1 MGPGDREIS
10 ELVAAAIEGDQSAW
24 NSLVDRYLP
33 LVQSV
38 IGRYRLSDADGADVS
53 QTVWLR
59 LVQNLGTVRN
69 PAALPG
75 WIATTTRNE
84 CLRVVVG
91 RKRLTTYD
99 PQVGPPPGHV
109 AEEVPEPGED
119 LERVERHEALL
130 AAFADL
136 PDRDRELLL
145 LLISD
150 PPIKYAEIS
159 ERLGISIGSI
169 GPTRGRVL
177 ERLRRS
183 PALAA
188 LAPSSD
194 SYAR

>member
-1 MGPGDREIS
+1 MGPGDREVS
-10 ELVAAAIEGDQSAW
+10 ELVAAAIEGDQTAW

-33 LVQSV
+33 LVHSV
-38 IGRYRLSDADGADVS
+38 IGRYRLADADGADVA

-59 LVQNLGTVRN
+59 LVQNLGTVRK
-69 PAALPG
+69 PEALPG

-99 PQVGPPPGHV
+99 PQVGPPPGYV
-109 AEEVPEPGED
+109 TEDVPEPGED

-159 ERLGISIGSI
+159 ERMGISIGSI

-188 LAPSSD
+188 LASSSD